1 MFYAE
6 TYGETHGN
14 TQWRLGLLLLL
25 RPLRW
30 PLCGH
35 LYGHLCRH
43 LCWLLL
49 LVTNTLAHTAAAQ
62 TAATQLPS
70 DMPAGVILQYHHVD
84 STTPAAT
91 SIDPARFKQ
100 HMALL
105 VRGGYHVWPIER
117 LIGALRQ
124 HQSVPDKVV
133 VITFDD
139 AYPSIYTHAFPLL
152 RAHGWPFSIFVAT
165 QYIQATEGQF
175 LSWAQLRE
183 MQAAG
188 ASIINHTHSHQ
199 HLLRRLS
206 EESSGAWRHRVQA
219 EITTAQQLLNQ
230 HLGVTDKLL
239 AYPYGEYDTHI
250 AQLAKQLGFVA
261 FGQQS
266 GAVGPDSDFAALP
279 RFPLSGTYSDLDTL
293 QTKLD
298 TRPLPLHAGHT
309 NPLLAHNVSRPSL
322 TMSFTRDDLAFEQ
335 LTCYGPSGPT
345 TITHLDAGRYSARSD
360 APVPVGRSRYNC
372 TMPVGDT
379 GRFYWFSQ
387 LWIRRNPDGSWYPE
401 P

>member
-1 MFYAE
+1 MFS
-6 TYGETHGN
+6 
-14 TQWRLGLLLLL
+14 RL
-25 RPLRW
+25 LRW
-30 PLCGH
+30 PL
-35 LYGHLCRH
+35 YGRLSKH

-49 LVTNTLAHTAAAQ
+49 IVTSNLAHAAAAQ
-62 TAATQLPS
+62 TAATGVAS

-105 VRGGYHVWPIER
+105 ARGGYHVWPIER

-139 AYPSIYTHAFPLL
+139 AYPSIYTQAFPLL
-152 RAHGWPFSIFVAT
+152 RARGWPFSIFVAT
-165 QYIQATEGQF
+165 QYIHAAEGQF

-188 ASIINHTHSHQ
+188 ASIINHTHSHP

-206 EESSGAWRHRVQA
+206 GESSGAWRNRVQT
-219 EITTAQQLLNQ
+219 EITTAQQLLKQ

-250 AQLAKQLGFVA
+250 AHLVKQLGFVA

-279 RFPLSGTYSDLDTL
+279 RFPLSGNYSDLDTM

-298 TRPLPLHAGHT
+298 TRPLPLRARHT
-309 NPLLAHNVSRPSL
+309 NPLLAHNASRPSL

-335 LTCYGPSGPT
+335 LVCYGPSGPT
-345 TITHLDAGRYSARSD
+345 TITRLGPRSYSARSD

-372 TMPVGDT
+372 TMPVGNT
-379 GRFYWFSQ
+379 ARFYWFSQ